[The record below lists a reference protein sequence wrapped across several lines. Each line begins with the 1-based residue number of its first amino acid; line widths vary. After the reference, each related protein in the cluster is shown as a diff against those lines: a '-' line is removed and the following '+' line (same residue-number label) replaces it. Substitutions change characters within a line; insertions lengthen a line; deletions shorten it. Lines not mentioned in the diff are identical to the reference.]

1 MSDTTLS
8 TLWLEYARRAGRN
21 QTKYATLF
29 ALLRKAW
36 GKDTASPSCQ
46 DGWEAKHPSTGQ
58 CAVTALVVQDM
69 CGGDIVRMDL
79 GTLGSHYLNRL
90 PNGEGFTDYDLTWVQ
105 FPSGTLRTQA
115 AQADR
120 TVMLESARAAT
131 YRTRDRYEL
140 LKGRV
145 RAVMED
151 FLRGRS

>member
-36 GKDTASPSCQ
+36 SKDTASPSCQ

-69 CGGDIVRMDL
+69 CGGDVVRMDL